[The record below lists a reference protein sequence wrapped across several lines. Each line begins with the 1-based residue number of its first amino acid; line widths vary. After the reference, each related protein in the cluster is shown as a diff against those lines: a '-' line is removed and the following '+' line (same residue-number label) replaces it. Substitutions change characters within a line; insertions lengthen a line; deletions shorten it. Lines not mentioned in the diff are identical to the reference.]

1 MKELED
7 CGKECALMV
16 ARFLVLVMLWS
27 VVFGLCMP
35 FAQDRITQDPIEW
48 LAAKDGAPMIVVPA
62 GSFPMG
68 VPSGDRDGGRDEYPR
83 HEVFLDVFGID
94 KFEVTNGRYLEF
106 VKSTGHR
113 VPQNSTN
120 PSRSLWHGDSLPE
133 SLAERPVIN
142 VDWFDAD
149 AYCKWAGKRLPTEA
163 EWEKAAKGTSDRR
176 FPWGNVEP
184 TAKHLNYNQRWIGE
198 KTLMPVGSYEAG
210 KSPYGVY
217 DMAGN
222 VWEWVNDWYDERY
235 YEQSPYKNPKGPN
248 RGTKKVIRGAGWQNE
263 TPTVRIFTR
272 VESDPMVRNEST
284 GFRCAIDGP
293 LK

>member
-1 MKELED
+1 
-7 CGKECALMV
+7 MV
-16 ARFLVLVMLWS
+16 IRVLAVLVLLC
-27 VVFGLCMP
+27 FGLNAP
-35 FAQDRITQDPIEW
+35 FLFAVEQPVHN
-48 LAAKDGAPMIVVPA
+48 LAELPTSKDGAPMVVIPA

-68 VPSGDRDGGRDEYPR
+68 VPAGARDGGRDEYPR
-83 HEVFLDVFGID
+83 HDVFVDTFVID

-106 VKSTGHR
+106 VKTTGHR
-113 VPQNSTN
+113 VPQNPRN
-120 PSRSLWHGDSLPE
+120 PTRNLWQGDSITE

-142 VDWFDAD
+142 VDWFDAE

-184 TAKHLNYNQRWIGE
+184 TSKHLNYNQPWIGE

-222 VWEWVNDWYDERY
+222 VWEWVNDWYDAQY
-235 YEQSPYKNPKGPN
+235 YEKSPKKNPKGPDT
-248 RGTKKVIRGAGWQNE
+248 GTKKVIRGAGWQNE

-272 VESDPMVRNEST
+272 VESDPTVRNEST
-284 GFRCAIDGP
+284 GFRCATSGP
-293 LK
+293 INK

>member
-1 MKELED
+1 M
-7 CGKECALMV
+7 MV
-16 ARFLVLVMLWS
+16 RILAGLVLWCL
-27 VVFGLCMP
+27 GLNGSLL
-35 FAQDRITQDPIEW
+35 FANEESAHSMVDLPTS
-48 LAAKDGAPMIVVPA
+48 KDGAPMIVVPA

-68 VPSGDRDGGRDEYPR
+68 VPDGDRDGGRDEYPR
-83 HEVFLDVFGID
+83 HEVFVDTFAID
-94 KFEVTNGRYLEF
+94 KFEVTNGLYLGF
-106 VKSTGHR
+106 VKSTEHR
-113 VPQNSTN
+113 VPQNPKTPTRN
-120 PSRSLWHGDSLPE
+120 LWQEDGITE
-133 SLAERPVIN
+133 SLADRPVIN

-149 AYCKWAGKRLPTEA
+149 AYCKWTGKRLPTEA

-210 KSPYGVY
+210 KSPFGLY

-222 VWEWVNDWYDERY
+222 VWEWVNDWYDAQY
-235 YEQSPYKNPKGPN
+235 YEKSPQKNPKGPDA
-248 RGTKKVIRGAGWQNE
+248 GVKKVIRGAGWQNE

-272 VESDPMVRNEST
+272 VASDPAMRNEST
-284 GFRCAIDGP
+284 GFRCAADVL